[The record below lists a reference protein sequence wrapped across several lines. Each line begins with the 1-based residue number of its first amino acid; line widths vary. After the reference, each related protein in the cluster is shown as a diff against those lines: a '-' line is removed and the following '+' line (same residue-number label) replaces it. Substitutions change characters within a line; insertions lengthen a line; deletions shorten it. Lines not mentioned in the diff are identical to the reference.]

1 LKARLLSRQPTR
13 FRDRVPAVRN
23 VAIRNSANYS
33 SGIARDATKT
43 AAAAAAA
50 AAALAVYFA
59 EQVAN
64 SAARTLRPAPMLLR
78 ASAALS

>member
-1 LKARLLSRQPTR
+1 LLSRQPTR

-50 AAALAVYFA
+50 AALAVYFA